1 MFFVRSL
8 WDGVWP
14 FLIYA
19 FHLSGV
25 GGLTEHRSKN
35 MQSGAPI
42 GLRMEAG
49 LWKTRSLS
57 AIGALICLSPN
68 HQVFSAILQ
77 CFNIFHHVSPPVHT
91 WFNHQRVEPKLL
103 TGPAPRTT
111 PRSELTKSEFDV
123 QYGVAWIQN
132 MQHMQ
137 MALAMR
143 SPSNR
148 GCVAIFFGITTEA
161 WRKALVEGPPQR
173 RVEPRSAPRVLALN
187 EHVR

>member
-1 MFFVRSL
+1 
-8 WDGVWP
+8 
-14 FLIYA
+14 
-19 FHLSGV
+19 
-25 GGLTEHRSKN
+25 

-77 CFNIFHHVSPPVHT
+77 CYFTIFHHVSPPVHT
-91 WFNHQRVEPKLL
+91 WFNHQKVEPKLL
-103 TGPAPRTT
+103 TGPSPRTT

-132 MQHMQ
+132 MQIYAAYADGIGHETTLQPGMCCLF
-137 MALAMR
+137 LA
-143 SPSNR
+143 
-148 GCVAIFFGITTEA
+148 
-161 WRKALVEGPPQR
+161 
-173 RVEPRSAPRVLALN
+173 
-187 EHVR
+187 HH